1 MGELRPVCRRARGAG
16 DLYIHG
22 AFEWRRQVSHD
33 LDLYFNALG
42 DTPYARVKNLMAK
55 LRAPDGCPWDR
66 EQDFADIARYT
77 IEEAYEVADAIAK
90 NDMTHLREELGD
102 LLFQT
107 VFHSRIAEEAGS
119 FNLDD
124 VTDDLVRKMVR
135 RHPHVFGNAH
145 DRSAEQQVSE
155 WEEVKAQE
163 RANKKDK
170 NDNKNKS
177 LLDDVALALPA
188 LMRAEKLQK
197 RAARV
202 GFDWPNLDGVVD
214 KIVEE
219 AQELKDA
226 SESQN
231 ADAIED
237 EMGDLL
243 FAVTNLARKLGV
255 DPEVALRRTNDK
267 FTRRFNFVEAGAEQ
281 GGKKLSNMSLE
292 DMDAL
297 WNKAKQEERRS

>member
-1 MGELRPVCRRARGAG
+1 MSD
-16 DLYIHG
+16 DLE
-22 AFEWRRQVSHD
+22 A
-33 LDLYFNALG
+33 YFNALG
-42 DTPYARVKNLMAK
+42 DTPYERVKNLMAK

-66 EQDFADIARYT
+66 EQDFSDIARYT

-90 NDMTHLREELGD
+90 NDMAHLREELGD

-107 VFHSRIAEEAGS
+107 VFHSRIAEETGA

-135 RHPHVFGNAH
+135 RHPHVFGDAH
-145 DRSAEQQVSE
+145 ERSAEQQVAE

-163 RANKKDK
+163 RATKQTK
-170 NDNKNKS
+170 NNNKNKS

-214 KIVEE
+214 KIMEE
-219 AQELKDA
+219 AQELKEA
-226 SESQN
+226 SASLD

-267 FTRRFNFVEAGAEQ
+267 FTRRFKFVEAGAEKD
-281 GGKKLSNMSLE
+281 GKELPDMTLE
-292 DMDAL
+292 EMDAL
-297 WNKAKQEERRS
+297 WDAAKVQEKRS

>member
-1 MGELRPVCRRARGAG
+1 MNSEL
-16 DLYIHG
+16 DK
-22 AFEWRRQVSHD
+22 QVA
-33 LDLYFNALG
+33 ALG
-42 DTPYARVKNLMAK
+42 DTPYERVKNLMAK

-90 NDMTHLREELGD
+90 NDMGHLREELGD

-124 VTDDLVRKMVR
+124 VADDLVRKMVR
-135 RHPHVFGNAH
+135 RHPHVFGDAH
-145 DRSAEQQVSE
+145 ERSAEQQVAE

-163 RANKKDK
+163 RANKKGK
-170 NDNKNKS
+170 NNHEDKS

-219 AQELKDA
+219 AQELKEA
-226 SESQN
+226 SESLN

-267 FTRRFNFVEAGAEQ
+267 FTRRFKFVEAGAERD
-281 GGKKLSNMSLE
+281 GRVLSNMTLDE
-292 DMDAL
+292 MDEL
-297 WNKAKQEERRS
+297 WNAAKRNEKK

>member
-1 MGELRPVCRRARGAG
+1 MNSEL
-16 DLYIHG
+16 DK
-22 AFEWRRQVSHD
+22 QVA
-33 LDLYFNALG
+33 ALG
-42 DTPYARVKNLMAK
+42 DTPYERVKNLMAK

-90 NDMTHLREELGD
+90 NDMGHLREELGD

-124 VTDDLVRKMVR
+124 VADDLVRKMVR
-135 RHPHVFGNAH
+135 RHPHVFGDAH
-145 DRSAEQQVSE
+145 ERSAEQQVAE

-163 RANKKDK
+163 RANKKGK
-170 NDNKNKS
+170 NNHEDKS

-214 KIVEE
+214 KIAEE
-219 AQELKDA
+219 AQELKEA
-226 SESQN
+226 SESLN

-267 FTRRFNFVEAGAEQ
+267 FTRRFKFVEAGAERD
-281 GGKKLSNMSLE
+281 GRVLSNMTLDE
-292 DMDAL
+292 MDEL
-297 WNKAKQEERRS
+297 WNAAKRNEKK

>member
-1 MGELRPVCRRARGAG
+1 MNP
-16 DLYIHG
+16 
-22 AFEWRRQVSHD
+22 D
-33 LDLYFNALG
+33 LDIYFNALG
-42 DTPYARVKNLMAK
+42 DTPYERVKNLMEK

-90 NDMTHLREELGD
+90 NDMAHLREELGD

-107 VFHSRIAEEAGS
+107 VFHSRIAEEVGS

-135 RHPHVFGNAH
+135 RHPHVFGDAH
-145 DRSAEQQVSE
+145 ERSAEQQVSE

-163 RANKKDK
+163 RANKKGK
-170 NDNKNKS
+170 NDNKNTS

-243 FAVTNLARKLGV
+243 FAMTNLARKLGV

-267 FTRRFNFVEAGAEQ
+267 FTRRFKFVEASAEQ
-281 GGKKLSNMSLE
+281 GGKELSNMSLE

>member
-1 MGELRPVCRRARGAG
+1 MNP
-16 DLYIHG
+16 
-22 AFEWRRQVSHD
+22 D
-33 LDLYFNALG
+33 LDIYFNALG
-42 DTPYARVKNLMAK
+42 DTPYERVKNLMEK

-90 NDMTHLREELGD
+90 NDMAHLREELGD

-107 VFHSRIAEEAGS
+107 VFHSRIAEEVGS

-135 RHPHVFGNAH
+135 RHPHVFGDAH
-145 DRSAEQQVSE
+145 ERSAEQQVSE

-243 FAVTNLARKLGV
+243 FAMTNLARKLGV

-267 FTRRFNFVEAGAEQ
+267 FTRRFKFVEASAEQ
-281 GGKKLSNMSLE
+281 GGKELSNMSLE

>member
-1 MGELRPVCRRARGAG
+1 MNP
-16 DLYIHG
+16 
-22 AFEWRRQVSHD
+22 D
-33 LDLYFNALG
+33 LDIYFNALG
-42 DTPYARVKNLMAK
+42 DTPYERVKNLMEK

-90 NDMTHLREELGD
+90 NDMAHLREELGD

-145 DRSAEQQVSE
+145 ERSAEQQVSE

-243 FAVTNLARKLGV
+243 FAVTNLARKLDV

-267 FTRRFNFVEAGAEQ
+267 FTRRFKFVEASAEQ
-281 GGKKLSNMSLE
+281 GGKELSNMSLE